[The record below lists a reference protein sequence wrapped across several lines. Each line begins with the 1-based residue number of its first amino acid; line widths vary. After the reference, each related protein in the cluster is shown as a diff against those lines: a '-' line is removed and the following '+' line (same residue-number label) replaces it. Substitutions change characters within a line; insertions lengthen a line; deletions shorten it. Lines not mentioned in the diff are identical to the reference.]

1 VAFSLEAKKTGEK
14 VDGLAR
20 MKFTRCCSDSHIK
33 ARIRRQF
40 HIGQPEGKP
49 KADINCSDLRH
60 LRMESAGSAAV
71 LILKPVAVNMLHAK
85 NTSPSYRPENT
96 EVVGCFHLC
105 LPLKCQFKGEC
116 YN

>member
-1 VAFSLEAKKTGEK
+1 MAFSLEAKKTGEK

-49 KADINCSDLRH
+49 KADINCSDRSLRH
-60 LRMESAGSAAV
+60 ISSNSNYHSQVWKKDGMTQGQGQRITDMDSDD
-71 LILKPVAVNMLHAK
+71 
-85 NTSPSYRPENT
+85 
-96 EVVGCFHLC
+96 F
-105 LPLKCQFKGEC
+105 
-116 YN
+116 